1 MSLPRRLPPPLR
13 PVGSVHR
20 VRPPRYSAGDARD
33 RGDRRSGWR
42 WALRL
47 AGLLALGGCDIGEH
61 WTADS
66 APDLLTGLSA
76 NDLRLC
82 AGLPDRSVLGTGGA
96 EFWSYER
103 ASSTGTGSVSLTQI
117 GVSLASAE
125 ECRATFELRDGYVS
139 RVAFTRVAGPPATHL
154 ASCAPLVETCSTMVR
169 EGRVTRVALPPVIPP
184 VLPTP
189 GSRSP

>member
-1 MSLPRRLPPPLR
+1 VRAR
-13 PVGSVHR
+13 G
-20 VRPPRYSAGDARD
+20 VRP
-33 RGDRRSGWR
+33 SGRR

-82 AGLPDRSVLGTGGA
+82 AGLPDRSVVGTGGA

-103 ASSTGTGSVSLTQI
+103 ASATGTGSISLTQI

-125 ECRATFELRDGYVS
+125 ECRATFELREGDVS
-139 RVAFTRVAGPPATHL
+139 RIAFTRVAGPPASNL
-154 ASCAPLVETCSTMVR
+154 ASCAPLVETCTTMVR
-169 EGRVTRVALPPVIPP
+169 EGRVTRVALPRAL
-184 VLPTP
+184 LPQQ
-189 GSRSP
+189 R